1 MNKLKAMKTFVAIAD
16 HGSLSA
22 AARAE
27 NMSLP
32 TVVRVLASL
41 EETLGVRLANR
52 STRRI
57 ALTDEGCRYLENC
70 RDLLLAIEEAEAS
83 LRCEG
88 KELRGQIVV
97 TAPVLFGQLYV
108 APAITRFAQRYPK
121 VRCVLSLSD
130 HIRNLLEERID
141 IGVRI
146 GVLEDSS
153 LTARQVGKVRRMV
166 VASPDYLRRAPLPTH
181 PRHLLGA
188 SCIAFSAAAQS
199 WWSFDD
205 QGRTISLAVQGN
217 LEFSHAFCAVEAC
230 LAGAGFGMFF
240 SYQVADHLKTGRL
253 VPLLENFELPPRPIS
268 IAYPHARLIPART
281 RALINWLKDD
291 MIEPAKENWTAL

>member
-1 MNKLKAMKTFVAIAD
+1 MDKLKAMATFVAIAD
-16 HGSLSA
+16 HGSLTA

-32 TVVRVLASL
+32 TVVRILASL
-41 EETLGVRLANR
+41 EEKLGVRLVNR

-57 ALTDEGCRYLENC
+57 ALTHEGCRYLENC
-70 RDLLLAIEEAEAS
+70 RNLLLAIEEAEVS
-83 LRCEG
+83 LRDEG

-130 HIRNLLEERID
+130 RIHNLLEERID

-146 GVLEDSS
+146 GVLNDSS
-153 LTARQVGKVRRMV
+153 LIAQQIGKVRRIV
-166 VASPDYLRRAPLPTH
+166 VASPDYLRRMPLPTL

-217 LEFSHAFCAVEAC
+217 LEFSHVACAIDAC
-230 LAGAGFGMFF
+230 LSGAGFGMFL
-240 SYQVADHLKTGRL
+240 SYQVADHIKTGRL
-253 VPLLENFELPPRPIS
+253 IPVLENFEVSQRPIN
-268 IAYPHARLIPART
+268 IAYPHAHLIPART
-281 RALINWLKDD
+281 RALINWLKEEIRP
-291 MIEPAKENWTAL
+291 MLAT